1 MKLTNPLVIAY
12 VPANEKGTV
21 VKSAPDM
28 LEIPMNAQWKDFKSA
43 VVDSIKDPNL
53 DYVMLTYMHID
64 EKDLQDPRQLKSLDI
79 QANTILS
86 ESSKQGLR
94 VFNRH
99 DDQLYF
105 LNPSFDETKSL
116 GKGFVPNDAVV
127 LAKRDQYPDD
137 YDWQAKQAD
146 VISKFGAMM
155 ELTSGKPFERT
166 NHKAQLTDPSR
177 GLSGAELDGFFSWKA
192 NKPVIPGLMGDNMVG
207 MPSIKA
213 TSFDDI
219 QLSYRGTDLPTTP
232 LNLKTVG
239 LQGIMIP
246 MCNPRGDAPKY
257 QIATDVSP
265 INIILK
271 ARAADGVSI
280 QKSEFY
286 DKSIGRFGEY
296 NFKLDGKPSHLT
308 VERADNQGVTFSDAK
323 GTFDVKMKQEAK
335 QILLDR
341 GYELPELIDSIKP
354 NASAKYIWMS
364 PGTMIGSKAIN
375 NSKVDENNRIS
386 PSVSGFVTARE
397 PQNGSDEY
405 VVLVAEGALKGVI
418 TAKYLDKPD
427 VNGKSVA
434 DYIGNGSDRG
444 IIIAQV
450 PGVAAAFVKSVDRV
464 YSEHN
469 VVGTYIAM
477 DADGRDNLSVAKGI
491 HSAYDELSQHS
502 PVKVMSWDPEQKG
515 IDDALISLAQH
526 KITLEDMDIH
536 FGNPEKLF
544 PLEGAEAPNPYK
556 LDGTRANKQAWVEEY
571 TNDKAARDKKISDM
585 QASSSE
591 NVQLSLDG
599 LSDTDELTK

>member
-12 VPANEKGTV
+12 VPANEKGAV

-116 GKGFVPNDAVV
+116 GKGFVPDDAVV

-364 PGTMIGSKAIN
+364 PGTMIGSNAIN

>member
-86 ESSKQGLR
+86 ESSKHGLR

-116 GKGFVPNDAVV
+116 GKGFVPDDAVV

-375 NSKVDENNRIS
+375 NSKVDENNRVS

-434 DYIGNGSDRG
+434 DFIGNGSDRG
-444 IIIAQV
+444 IIVAQV

-477 DADGRDNLSVAKGI
+477 DADGRENLSVAKGI
-491 HSAYDELSQHS
+491 HSAYDELSKHS

-544 PLEGAEAPNPYK
+544 PLEGAKAPNPYK
-556 LDGTRANKQAWVEEY
+556 LDGTRTNKQAWVEEY

>member
-12 VPANEKGTV
+12 VPANEKGAV

-43 VVDSIKDPNL
+43 VEDSIKDPNL

-116 GKGFVPNDAVV
+116 GKGFVPDDAVV

-364 PGTMIGSKAIN
+364 PGTMIGSNAIN